1 MLFGTQIRAARGL
14 LGWSQ
19 QQLADIAE
27 VGLSTVRR
35 MEAVDGIVSGNIET
49 ATRIRNALENSGVEF
64 IDQGKK
70 GPGVILV
77 EPL

>member
-1 MLFGTQIRAARGL
+1 MLFGSQIRGARAL
-14 LGWSQ
+14 LGLSQ
-19 QQLADIAE
+19 DRLAEIAE
-27 VGLSTVRR
+27 VGVATIRR
-35 MEAVDGIVSGNIET
+35 MEAVDGIVPGNIET
-49 ATRIRNALENSGVEF
+49 ASRIRSALENSGVEF

>member
-1 MLFGTQIRAARGL
+1 MLFGAQIRAARGL

-19 QQLADIAE
+19 QHLAEVAE

-35 MEAVDGIVSGNIET
+35 MEAVDGVVPGNIVS
-49 ATRIRNALENSGVEF
+49 AMRIRSALENSGVEF
-64 IDQGKK
+64 IDQGKR